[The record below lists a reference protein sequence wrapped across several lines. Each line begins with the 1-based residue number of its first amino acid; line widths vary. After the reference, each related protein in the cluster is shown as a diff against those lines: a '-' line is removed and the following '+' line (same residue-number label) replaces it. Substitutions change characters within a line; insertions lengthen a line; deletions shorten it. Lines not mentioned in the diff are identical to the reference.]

1 MPYGSA
7 TYSKKKSKPMAKK
20 KKVTKKNVIQK
31 ITNG

>member
-20 KKVTKKNVIQK
+20 KKATKKKGKVK
-31 ITNG
+31 K

>member
-20 KKVTKKNVIQK
+20 KKVTKKNPK
-31 ITNG
+31 KK